1 MPTILIPS
9 ALRPLAGNR
18 SEVRVAGSTVRGAL
32 AALDG
37 AYPGLAAKLFDGHAI
52 KPYLRIFV
60 GADDITDLGGL
71 DAPVSGDDEISII
84 PAIAG
89 G

>member
-9 ALRPLAGNR
+9 ALRPLAGNK
-18 SEVRVAGSTVRGAL
+18 SEVPVAGATVRGAL
-32 AALDG
+32 GALDA
-37 AYPGLAAKLFDGHAI
+37 AYPGLAAKLFDGVAI

-71 DAPVSGDDEISII
+71 DAPVAADDEISII